1 MNKLRYTLRFRRDYR
16 RGVRKG
22 CDGGK
27 LRALLE
33 LLRLGSPLPQSAKDS
48 TLWWAEARACRVEPG
63 WILVYRV
70 REGAVTL
77 LRVKYI
83 RKERPRYAPPMKLW
97 FKTLLRSPVKTVLT
111 ALLLAAAAFLFLD
124 NLSSYAIQTEAVR
137 EAEEKVEGVLTVE
150 RIPVSLPQGAR
161 WSWYLLTDPT
171 NPCTSYSP
179 KVSYE
184 TLHHEALTAADV
196 EALEALPYIDGIDRR
211 YMTAGVSA
219 EYTRHEGPL
228 ENYSYTDRLVIEA
241 TVASVEDVENLAIF
255 WETNVVRGFTLTDAA
270 VLAGDSRFLEEQE
283 QALNGRSRLIAVSIP
298 EKNVGSLPGSALTL
312 SGGGG
317 VGKVVDCLDY
327 DVTIETLQEI
337 QPGRRYI
344 FVVRAPRGASATSD
358 SLAFYL
364 GDDSRKDWWPYV
376 TDVTDLPEGYLET
389 EDFAPLRQ
397 LIQVTNDDLHT
408 FDVVYTDD
416 MASIRRVARHQITL
430 EQGRFLGSEDA
441 GIPVCVVSQDFLERN
456 GLSIGDTV
464 TLKLGNYLM
473 EQYQP
478 LGAVAVTRGR
488 YASAWTE
495 QSFTIVGSW
504 KDSSDRHWQEQEHYS
519 VYSTGSWQDQDPFWA
534 YSDNAVFVPLSFLP
548 VGCDTE
554 NHSFHPGEMSFLV
567 RDPDMIGAF
576 TEEGLPLVESLGLKY
591 AWNDAGWPIV
601 AEKLAEAR
609 SLSRMKL
616 LIFTGAALLAAAL
629 TVYLFLHRRRR
640 EYAVLRALGTPR
652 KAAAKA
658 LWLPLLALVA
668 FSAALGLGAAWL
680 RSGAAAKRSAAEFAE
695 AGLEAMPEA
704 HIGVYLL
711 GALGLLAAVCLL
723 SSVYLGIL
731 GSRSPLKLMQEGGRH
746 EKGKTGGAAALL
758 IQPGL
763 SAAAVLALPMTV
775 TGKPVK
781 GFLRRYIFRHARRA
795 GVKTLLTLLLAAL
808 LVGAV
813 GQLAVLRERYAELMG
828 NVRIEA
834 AFYDGL
840 SLYRAETRMES
851 GLVREPVYMTSFRE
865 GELEMDPAEAIITN
879 RLDSGVSDPDTW
891 LEGWDEEKAM
901 GEKGRVCILPAP
913 AMENYGIKLGD
924 EVRVNE
930 FGCVDYLQLG
940 HNVDVNTME
949 EALALRDRYR
959 PFYTVVGRVETNLM
973 KPVVY
978 APAAAFGSYSFF
990 GTTLYLDSATFILND
1005 YRNAGKLRQMAEEI
1019 QYTAK
1024 KPPVFSMDTSDA
1036 DRIYRIYRLIETLY
1050 PLTVAAALILGTL
1063 LPVLMILQEQ
1073 QEAAIL
1079 RALGWSKKLT
1089 IRRLTLEQAGLC
1101 LAGLSLALIA
1111 LFAVNGLGF
1120 LGVILVP
1127 LLYVIAHFALCVGA
1141 SAAISSSILRRSP
1154 MRLLQA
1160 KE

>member
-1 MNKLRYTLRFRRDYR
+1 MARLRYSAHFKRDFRQ
-16 RGVRKG
+16 GVKRG
-22 CDGGK
+22 CDPEK

-33 LLRLGSPLPQSAKDS
+33 LLQREAALPLASRDGQMKG
-48 TLWWAEARACRVEPG
+48 TNVRACRVEPG
-63 WILVYRV
+63 WQLVYRKK
-70 REGAVTL
+70 EGVVTL
-77 LRVKYI
+77 MRVQYI
-83 RKERPRYAPPMKLW
+83 RKDRPTGAPPMGLW
-97 FKTLLRSPVKTVLT
+97 FKTLLRSPIKTALT
-111 ALLLAAAAFLFLD
+111 VLLLAAAAFLLLD
-124 NLSSYAIQTEAVR
+124 NLSSYAMQTEAVR
-137 EAEEKVEGVLTVE
+137 EAEAKVEGVLTVE
-150 RIPVSLPQGAR
+150 RSPVILPQGAE

-171 NPCTSYSP
+171 SPGTSYSP
-179 KVSYE
+179 KLSYE
-184 TLHHEALTAADV
+184 TMHHEALTASDL

-228 ENYSYTDRLVIEA
+228 ENYNYTDRLVIEA
-241 TVASVEDVENLAIF
+241 TVESAGDVENLAIF
-255 WETNVVRGFTLTDAA
+255 WETSEVRGYTLTDAA

-283 QALNGRSRLIAVSIP
+283 QALNGHSRLIAVAIP
-298 EKNVGSLPGSALTL
+298 EENVGSLPGSALTL

-327 DVTIETLQEI
+327 DVTLETLQEI
-337 QPGRRYI
+337 RPGRRYV
-344 FVVRAPRGASATSD
+344 FVVRALRGASATSD

-389 EDFAPLRQ
+389 EGFAPLRE

-408 FDVVYTDD
+408 FDVVYTGD

-430 EQGRFLGSEDA
+430 EQGRFLGPADA
-441 GIPVCVVSQDFLERN
+441 GNPVCVVSEDFLERN
-456 GLSIGDTV
+456 GLSLGDTV
-464 TLKLGNYLM
+464 ALKLGSYLM

-478 LGAVAVTRGR
+478 LGAVAVTQGR
-488 YASAWTE
+488 YAPAWTE

-504 KDSSDRHWQEQEHYS
+504 KDSSDRRWQEQEHYS

-534 YSDNAVFVPLSFLP
+534 YSDNTFFVPASFLP
-548 VGCDTE
+548 AGCAAE
-554 NHSFHPGEMSFLV
+554 NHAFRPGEVSFLV

-576 TEEGLPLVESLGLKY
+576 TEEGLPLVEELGLKY
-591 AWNDAGWPIV
+591 AWNDAGWPII

-616 LIFTGAALLAAAL
+616 LIFSGAALLAAAL
-629 TVYLFLHRRRR
+629 TVYLYLYRRRK

-658 LWLPLLALVA
+658 LWLPMLVLAA

-680 RSGAAAKRSAAEFAE
+680 RSGAAVKRSAAEFAE

-723 SSVYLGIL
+723 SAIYLGIL
-731 GSRSPLKLMQEGGRH
+731 GSRSPLRLMQEGGRH
-746 EKGKTGGAAALL
+746 EKGKTRGAALPV
-758 IQPGL
+758 QPGL

-781 GFLRRYIFRHARRA
+781 GFLRRYIFRHVRRA
-795 GVKTLLTLLLAAL
+795 GAKTLLTLLLAAL
-808 LVGAV
+808 LVGVV
-813 GQLAVLRERYAELMG
+813 GQLTVLRERYAQLMG

-840 SLYRAETRMES
+840 SLYRAETLMKS
-851 GLVREPVYMTSFRE
+851 GLVREPTYIASFRE
-865 GELEMDPAEAIITN
+865 GELEMDPAEVIFTN
-879 RLDSGVSDPDTW
+879 RLDSVVSDPVTW

-913 AMENYGIKLGD
+913 AMENYGLKLGD

-930 FGCVDYLQLG
+930 FGCIEYLQFG
-940 HNVDVNTME
+940 HDVAVNTTE
-949 EALALRDRYR
+949 EAVALRDRYR

-978 APAAAFGSYSFF
+978 APAAAFGSFSFF
-990 GTTLYLDSATFILND
+990 GTTLYLDSAAFVLND
-1005 YRNAGKLRQMAEEI
+1005 YRDAGKLRQMAEEI

-1024 KPPVFSMDTSDA
+1024 KPPVFTMDTSDA
-1036 DRIYRIYRLIETLY
+1036 DRIYRVYRLIETLY

-1073 QEAAIL
+1073 KEAAIL

-1089 IRRLTLEQAGLC
+1089 IRRLTMEQAVLC
-1101 LAGLSLALIA
+1101 LAGLVLAILA

-1127 LLYVIAHFALCVGA
+1127 ILYVIAHFALCVGA
-1141 SAAISSSILRRSP
+1141 SAAISASILQKSP
-1154 MRLLQA
+1154 MRLLQV

>member
-1 MNKLRYTLRFRRDYR
+1 MNQLRFTWRFRLDYR
-16 RGVRKG
+16 RGMRKG
-22 CDGGK
+22 CSLGK
-27 LRALLE
+27 LKSLLALLC
-33 LLRLGSPLPQSAKDS
+33 RGAPLPLGCRDTAVRGTK
-48 TLWWAEARACRVEPG
+48 ARACRVEPG
-63 WILVYRV
+63 WVLVYQT
-70 REGAVTL
+70 REGMVTL
-77 LRVKYI
+77 LRLKYKQ
-83 RKERPRYAPPMKLW
+83 RERPKAAPPMGLW
-97 FKTLLRSPVKTVLT
+97 FKTLLRSPVKTALT
-111 ALLLAAAAFLFLD
+111 VLLLAVAAFLLLD
-124 NLSSYAIQTEAVR
+124 NLSSYAMQTEAVKQ
-137 EAEEKVEGVLTVE
+137 AEKKVEGVLTVE
-150 RIPVSLPQGAR
+150 RSPVSLPQGAE

-171 NPCTSYSP
+171 SPGSSYSP

-184 TLHHEALTAADV
+184 TLHHEALTASDL

-211 YMTAGVSA
+211 YMTAGISA

-228 ENYSYTDRLVIEA
+228 ENYSFTDRLVIEA
-241 TVASVEDVENLAIF
+241 TVASAEDVESLAIF
-255 WETNVVRGFTLTDAA
+255 WETGEIRGFTLTDAA
-270 VLAGDSRFLEEQE
+270 VLAGDSRFLEAQE
-283 QALNGRSRLIAVSIP
+283 RALNGRSRLIAVAIP

-312 SGGGG
+312 RGGGG

-327 DVTIETLQEI
+327 DVTLETLQAV

-389 EDFAPLRQ
+389 EAFAPLRQ

-408 FDVVYTDD
+408 FDVVYTSD

-430 EQGRFLGSEDA
+430 EQGRFLGPEDA
-441 GIPVCVVSQDFLERN
+441 GNPVCVVSQDFLERN
-456 GLSIGDTV
+456 GLSLGDTV
-464 TLKLGNYLM
+464 TLKLGSYLM

-478 LGAVAVTRGR
+478 LGAVAVTQGR
-488 YASAWTE
+488 YAPAWTE
-495 QSFTIVGSW
+495 QTFTIVGSW

-548 VGCDTE
+548 AGCDTE
-554 NHSFHPGEMSFLV
+554 NHSFRPGEVSFLV

-576 TEEGLPLVESLGLKY
+576 TEEGLPLVEALGLKY

-629 TVYLFLHRRRR
+629 TVYLFLFRRRQ
-640 EYAVLRALGTPR
+640 EYAILRALGTPR

-658 LWLPLLALVA
+658 LWLPLLALAA

-680 RSGAAAKRSAAEFAE
+680 RSGAAVKRSAAEFAE

-723 SSVYLGIL
+723 SAVYLGIL
-731 GSRSPLKLMQEGGRH
+731 GSRSPLRLMQEGGRQ
-746 EKGKTGGAAALL
+746 EKGKAGAAALPV
-758 IQPGL
+758 QPGL
-763 SAAAVLALPMTV
+763 GAAAVLALPMTV

-813 GQLAVLRERYAELMG
+813 GQLTVLRERYAQLMG

-834 AFYDGL
+834 SFYDGL
-840 SLYRAETRMES
+840 SLYRAETLMES
-851 GLVREPVYMTSFRE
+851 GLLRDPVYMTSFRE
-865 GELEMDPAEAIITN
+865 GELEMDPAEVIFTN
-879 RLDSGVSDPDTW
+879 RLDSVVSDPVAW

-901 GEKGRVCILPAP
+901 GEKGRICILPAS
-913 AMENYGIKLGD
+913 AMEKYGIELGD

-930 FGCVDYLQLG
+930 FDCVDYLQFG
-940 HNVDVNTME
+940 HDVVVNTME
-949 EALALRDRYR
+949 EAVALRDRYR

-990 GTTLYLDSATFILND
+990 GTTLYLDSATFVLNN
-1005 YRNAGKLRQMAEEI
+1005 YRDADKVRQMAEEI

-1024 KPPVFSMDTSDA
+1024 KPPVFSMDTADA
-1036 DRIYRIYRLIETLY
+1036 DRIYRVYRLIETLY

-1073 QEAAIL
+1073 KEAAIL

-1089 IRRLTLEQAGLC
+1089 IRRLTMEQALLC
-1101 LAGLSLALIA
+1101 LMGLILAILA

-1120 LGVILVP
+1120 LGVLLVP
-1127 LLYVIAHFALCVGA
+1127 ILYIVAHFVLCVGA
-1141 SAAISSSILRRSP
+1141 SAAISASILHKSP
-1154 MRLLQA
+1154 MRLLQV